1 MWLGGVIMR
10 AEPRAYEIQSEDGIP
25 VTLPSGATYFVLTDT
40 EEHYL
45 RDKIGRYMSDNHFV
59 NVSDILEID
68 RMVTFELLIH
78 RWTLWLSRGKDYWN
92 NTINSK
98 QLSDTVQEFS
108 REIRQLKKGL
118 GVDKTSRDR
127 TRGDDSM
134 AAHWDNLLQ
143 RAREFGYL
151 RNEQFT
157 QVITS
162 FQRIKAIVQFHLN
175 SDEIERKENACE
187 LPDVLEVIQEEISKF
202 DQIDETFRFEKQ
214 RMWIRNQ

>member
-118 GVDKTSRDR
+118 GVDKTS
-127 TRGDDSM
+127 
-134 AAHWDNLLQ
+134 LQ